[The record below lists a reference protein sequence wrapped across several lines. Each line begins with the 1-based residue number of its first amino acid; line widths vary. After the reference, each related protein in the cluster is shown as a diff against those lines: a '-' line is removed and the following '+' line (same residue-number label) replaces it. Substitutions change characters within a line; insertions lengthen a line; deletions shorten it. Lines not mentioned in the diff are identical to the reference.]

1 MGILQSTN
9 VYISNGYIL
18 TAIFQMAISNSHILT
33 AIFRTAVSFIS
44 IYTDSFTPF
53 CEEPITSLLLPHLK
67 MSRLYHLDSS
77 SSSNDDDDNPELI
90 FGALHQ
96 AHTRYLAM
104 HTPRWGAPYLAVN
117 IFIVAVNIFIVIE
130 KLDIGDCTMTISFS
144 DAPTYDASIFRRRC
158 VKLSF
163 FPHLL
168 HASI

>member
-9 VYISNGYIL
+9 VYISNRYIL

-77 SSSNDDDDNPELI
+77 SSSNDDNDNPELI

-117 IFIVAVNIFIVIE
+117 IFIVIE

-158 VKLSF
+158 IKLSF

>member
-18 TAIFQMAISNSHILT
+18 TAIFQMAISNGYISNARIPT
-33 AIFRTAVSFIS
+33 TIFQTAVSFIS

-77 SSSNDDDDNPELI
+77 SSSNNDDDNPELI

-117 IFIVAVNIFIVIE
+117 IFIVIE

-158 VKLSF
+158 IKLSF